1 MASPCAAD
9 AGAPARRGDRL
20 RPHLLG
26 IDDGAFDKHRDRDVP
41 IVAVRTEGA
50 DQVEGVA
57 LTRFP
62 VDGDGATGFLA
73 GWIGAL
79 RLAQG
84 LAGVVLG
91 GVTIA
96 GLGVVDV
103 PALARALARPVLVVN
118 RRDPADHRL
127 AGALR
132 AAGLEARLASVA
144 ACPAAFRIEGG
155 PWLAC
160 AGIEPARA
168 AALVAASRRKSDLPE
183 ALRLAHL
190 FARAVATGES
200 RGRP

>member
-1 MASPCAAD
+1 MS
-9 AGAPARRGDRL
+9 

-41 IVAVRTEGA
+41 IVAVRTEGP
-50 DQVEGVA
+50 DLVEGVA

-62 VDGDGATGFLA
+62 VDGDDATGFLA
-73 GWIGAL
+73 SWIGEL

-84 LAGVVLG
+84 LAGVVIG

-103 PALARALARPVLVVN
+103 PALAGALALPVLVVN

-127 AGALR
+127 GDALR
-132 AAGLEARLASVA
+132 AAGLEKRLALVN
-144 ACPAAFRIEGG
+144 ACPPAFWIEGG
-155 PWLAC
+155 PWVAC
-160 AGIEPARA
+160 AGIDPPRA
-168 AALVAASRRKSDLPE
+168 AALVAAARRKSDLPE

-190 FARAVATGES
+190 IARAVATGES

>member
-9 AGAPARRGDRL
+9 ASASRDRGGRL

-26 IDDGAFDKHRDRDVP
+26 VDDGAFDKHRDRDVP
-41 IVAVRTEGA
+41 IVAVRTEGP

-62 VDGDGATGFLA
+62 VDGDDATGFLA

-79 RLAQG
+79 RLAPG

-103 PALARALARPVLVVN
+103 PELARAIARPVLVVN

-127 AGALR
+127 ADALR
-132 AAGLEARLASVA
+132 AAGLASRLATVA

-190 FARAVATGES
+190 IARAVATGES

>member
-1 MASPCAAD
+1 MASRSAAD
-9 AGAPARRGDRL
+9 ARPAGP

-26 IDDGAFDKHRDRDVP
+26 VDDGAFDKHRDRDVA
-41 IVAVRTEGA
+41 VAAVRTEGP

-62 VDGDGATGFLA
+62 VDGDEATVFLA
-73 GWIGAL
+73 GWIGGL
-79 RLAQG
+79 RLAKG

-91 GVTIA
+91 GITIA

-103 PALARALARPVLVVN
+103 PALARALALPVLVVN

-127 AGALR
+127 GDALR
-132 AAGLEARLASVA
+132 AAGLEARLAVVA
-144 ACPAAFRIEGG
+144 RCPRAFRAPGG
-155 PWLAC
+155 PWVAC
-160 AGIEPARA
+160 AGIDPEPAT
-168 AALVAASRRKSDLPE
+168 ALIAGSRRKSDLPE

-190 FARAVATGES
+190 IARAVSTGES